1 MIFLYFYCYGNVIIM
16 LLFLNPVNNIT
27 EDNEVNEDD
36 ISEDDI
42 QGIF

>member
-1 MIFLYFYCYGNVIIM
+1 M